1 MDANDEV
8 NGIEHLSIHECW
20 DALRS
25 ADIGRLAVIIDDHP
39 EIFPLTYMVDHG
51 TVVFRSAEGSKV
63 DGVRSGHPLAFEVD
77 GYDRSTN
84 RAWSAVIKGTAEE
97 PRDIDEAAAAA
108 MLPIFPW
115 QAGEKNHFVR
125 IVPDQISGR
134 RFPVQP
140 RGRRLSSISGEPDVE

>member
-8 NGIEHLSIHECW
+8 HSIEHLSTRECW

-39 EIFPLTYMVDHG
+39 EIFPLTYVADHG

-63 DGVRSGHPLAFEVD
+63 DGVRSGRPLAFEAD
-77 GYDRSTN
+77 GYDPSAN
-84 RAWSAVIKGTAEE
+84 RAWSVVIKGTAEKHQ
-97 PRDIDEAAAAA
+97 DIDEAAAGA
-108 MLPIFPW
+108 MLPLFPW

-140 RGRRLSSISGEPDVE
+140 RVSRLSSIGAEQEIE

>member
-8 NGIEHLSIHECW
+8 HSIEHLSTRECW

-39 EIFPLTYMVDHG
+39 EIFPLTYVVDHG
-51 TVVFRSAEGSKV
+51 TVVFRSAEGSKL
-63 DGVRSGHPLAFEVD
+63 DGVRSGYPLAFEVD
-77 GYDRSTN
+77 GYDRSTSK
-84 RAWSAVIKGTAEE
+84 AWSAVIKGTAEKHQ
-97 PRDIDEAAAAA
+97 DIDEAAAGA
-108 MLPIFPW
+108 MLPLFPW
-115 QAGEKNHFVR
+115 QPGEKNHFVR

-140 RGRRLSSISGEPDVE
+140 SARRRPGIGEELDIE